1 MAIQRINWLKIVQ
14 FHKEII
20 QCAQKEVFQLPI
32 DRVSKQSTS
41 LDSFKLHDTARPW
54 TIDLQSVR
62 QNAFLN
68 HLKAGLCQLV
78 FLVAWA
84 LGLKKNSISGIRV
97 GLRTSSSIP

>member
-1 MAIQRINWLKIVQ
+1 MAIQRVNWLKIVQ
-14 FHKEII
+14 FHKEILHS
-20 QCAQKEVFQLPI
+20 AHKEVFELPI
-32 DRVSKQSTS
+32 DTVSKRWTS
-41 LDSFKLHDTARPW
+41 LDKFEPVETAGPW